1 MELVAKECSWS
12 WVELGGRETGCFRNT
27 GDTGRNG
34 ETGDGASGSLE
45 ASVKLLSAGASPK
58 TPD

>member
-1 MELVAKECSWS
+1 MQLVARERSWS
-12 WVELGGRETGCFRNT
+12 WVELGGRETGCFRNM

-34 ETGDGASGSLE
+34 EIGDGASGSLE
-45 ASVKLLSAGASPK
+45 ASVKPPSAGASPR